1 MDVKDNLKSV
11 QASIEQARQNSC
23 EKQEV
28 TLVAVTKTI
37 DVGPMKEVLKEGVS
51 CFGENKVQ
59 EILSKYEKFPDTVKW
74 HLIGT
79 LQSNKVKYII
89 DKVEMIHS
97 LDRISLA
104 KEIDRRAKEIGVVMK
119 CLIQVNISQEE
130 SKHGLDKAEALKF
143 IEEVAQNFSHIQVL
157 GLMGMAPFVEDAEE
171 ARPYFRQLKELFEEA
186 KNLNLGTGQMKYLSM
201 GMTNDYTVAIEEGSN
216 MVRVGTGIFGKRN
229 YN

>member
-37 DVGPMKEVLKEGVS
+37 DVGPMKEVLKEGVA

-97 LDRISLA
+97 LDRMSLA

-171 ARPYFRQLKELFEEA
+171 ARPYFRQLKGLFEEA

>member
-37 DVGPMKEVLKEGVS
+37 GVGPMKEVLKEGVS

-97 LDRISLA
+97 LDRMSLA

-171 ARPYFRQLKELFEEA
+171 ARPYFRQLKGLFEEA

>member
-37 DVGPMKEVLKEGVS
+37 DVGPMKEVLKEGVA

-104 KEIDRRAKEIGVVMK
+104 EEIDRRAKEIGVVMK

-171 ARPYFRQLKELFEEA
+171 ARPYFRQLKGLFEEA

>member
-97 LDRISLA
+97 LDRMSLA

-119 CLIQVNISQEE
+119 CLIQINISQEE

-157 GLMGMAPFVEDAEE
+157 GLMGMAPFVEDEEE

>member
-1 MDVKDNLKSV
+1 MGVKDNLKSV
-11 QASIEQARQNSC
+11 QASIEQARQNSH

-28 TLVAVTKTI
+28 TI
-37 DVGPMKEVLKEGVS
+37 DVELMKEVLEERVL
-51 CFGENKVQ
+51 CFGENRVQ

-89 DKVEMIHS
+89 DKVELIHS
-97 LDRISLA
+97 LDRMSLA
-104 KEIDRRAKEIGVVMK
+104 KEIDRRAKEIGIVMK
-119 CLIQVNISQEE
+119 CLIQVNISREE
-130 SKHGLDKAEALKF
+130 SKHGLDKAETLKF
-143 IEEVAQNFSHIQVL
+143 IEEVAQNFSNIQVL
-157 GLMGMAPFVEDAEE
+157 GLMGMAPFVEDGEE

-216 MVRVGTGIFGKRN
+216 MVRVGTGIFEKRN

>member
-11 QASIEQARQNSC
+11 QASIEQVRQNSC

-37 DVGPMKEVLKEGVS
+37 DVGPMKEVLKEGVA

-171 ARPYFRQLKELFEEA
+171 ARPYFRQLKGLFEEA

>member
-11 QASIEQARQNSC
+11 QTSIEQARQNSC

-97 LDRISLA
+97 LDRMSLA

-171 ARPYFRQLKELFEEA
+171 ARPYFRQLKGLFEEA

>member
-97 LDRISLA
+97 LDRMSLA

-171 ARPYFRQLKELFEEA
+171 ARPYFRQLKGLFEEA

>member
-37 DVGPMKEVLKEGVS
+37 DVGPMKEVLKEGVA

-171 ARPYFRQLKELFEEA
+171 ARPYFRQLKGLFEDA

>member
-37 DVGPMKEVLKEGVS
+37 DVGPMNEVLKEGVA

-171 ARPYFRQLKELFEEA
+171 ARPYFRQLKGLFEEA

>member
-28 TLVAVTKTI
+28 TLVAVTNTI
-37 DVGPMKEVLKEGVS
+37 DVGPMKEVLKEGVA

-171 ARPYFRQLKELFEEA
+171 ARPYFRQLKGLFEEA

>member
-37 DVGPMKEVLKEGVS
+37 DVGPMKEVLKEGVA

-157 GLMGMAPFVEDAEE
+157 GLMGMAPFVEDA
-171 ARPYFRQLKELFEEA
+171 RPYFRQLKGLFEEA

>member
-37 DVGPMKEVLKEGVS
+37 DVGPMKEVLKEGVA

-171 ARPYFRQLKELFEEA
+171 ARPYFRQLKGLFEEA
-186 KNLNLGTGQMKYLSM
+186 KNLNLGTGQMK
-201 GMTNDYTVAIEEGSN
+201 
-216 MVRVGTGIFGKRN
+216 
-229 YN
+229 

>member
-37 DVGPMKEVLKEGVS
+37 DVGPMKEVLKEGVA

-130 SKHGLDKAEALKF
+130 SKHGLDKVEALKF

-171 ARPYFRQLKELFEEA
+171 ARPYFRQLKGLFEEA

>member
-37 DVGPMKEVLKEGVS
+37 DVGPIKEVLKEGVA

-171 ARPYFRQLKELFEEA
+171 ARPYFRQLKGLFEEA

>member
-37 DVGPMKEVLKEGVS
+37 DVGPMKEVLKEGVA

-171 ARPYFRQLKELFEEA
+171 ARPYFRQLKGLFEEA

-201 GMTNDYTVAIEEGSN
+201 GITNDYTVSLDRKS
-216 MVRVGTGIFGKRN
+216 VV
-229 YN
+229 

>member
-1 MDVKDNLKSV
+1 MGVKDNLKSV
-11 QASIEQARQNSC
+11 QASIEQARQNSH

-37 DVGPMKEVLKEGVS
+37 DVELMKEVLEERVL

-89 DKVEMIHS
+89 DKVELIHS
-97 LDRISLA
+97 LDRMSLA
-104 KEIDRRAKEIGVVMK
+104 KEIDRRAKEIGIVMK
-119 CLIQVNISQEE
+119 CLIQVNISREE

-143 IEEVAQNFSHIQVL
+143 IEEVAQNFSNIQVL
-157 GLMGMAPFVEDAEE
+157 GLMGMAPFVEDGEE

-216 MVRVGTGIFGKRN
+216 MVRVGTGIFEKRN

>member
-1 MDVKDNLKSV
+1 MGVKENLKSV

-28 TLVAVTKTI
+28 TLIAVTKTI
-37 DVGPMKEVLKEGVS
+37 DIKPMEEVLEEGVL

-59 EILSKYEKFPDTVKW
+59 EVLNKYEQFPNTVKW

-97 LDRISLA
+97 LDRMSLA
-104 KEIDRRAKEIGVVMK
+104 KEIDRRAEESGVVMK
-119 CLIQVNISQEE
+119 FLIQVNISQEE

-143 IEEVAQNFSHIQVL
+143 IEEVAQNFSNIQVL
-157 GLMGMAPFVEDAEE
+157 GLMGMAPFVEDSEE

>member
-37 DVGPMKEVLKEGVS
+37 HVGPMKEVLKEGVA

-171 ARPYFRQLKELFEEA
+171 ARPYFRQLKGLFEEA

>member
-97 LDRISLA
+97 LDRMSLA

>member
-97 LDRISLA
+97 LDRMSLA

-201 GMTNDYTVAIEEGSN
+201 GRTNDYTVAIEEGSN

>member
-1 MDVKDNLKSV
+1 MDVKDNLKLV

-37 DVGPMKEVLKEGVS
+37 DVGPMKEVLKEGVA

-171 ARPYFRQLKELFEEA
+171 ARPYFRQLKGLFEEA

>member
-97 LDRISLA
+97 LDRMSLA

-119 CLIQVNISQEE
+119 CLIQINISQEE

>member
-37 DVGPMKEVLKEGVS
+37 DVGPMKEVLKEGVA

-104 KEIDRRAKEIGVVMK
+104 KEIDRRAKEVGVVMK

>member
-37 DVGPMKEVLKEGVS
+37 DVGPMKEVLKEGVA

-119 CLIQVNISQEE
+119 CLIQINISQEE

-171 ARPYFRQLKELFEEA
+171 ARPYFRQLKGLFEEA

>member
-37 DVGPMKEVLKEGVS
+37 DVGPMKEVLKEGVA

-79 LQSNKVKYII
+79 LQSNKVKYIV
-89 DKVEMIHS
+89 DKVGMIHS

-171 ARPYFRQLKELFEEA
+171 ARPYFRQLKGLFEEA

>member
-1 MDVKDNLKSV
+1 M
-11 QASIEQARQNSC
+11 
-23 EKQEV
+23 
-28 TLVAVTKTI
+28 VAVTKTI

-171 ARPYFRQLKELFEEA
+171 ARPYFRQLKGLFEEA

>member
-1 MDVKDNLKSV
+1 MGVKENLKLV

-28 TLVAVTKTI
+28 TLIAVTKTI
-37 DVGPMKEVLKEGVS
+37 DIKPMEEVLEEGVL

-59 EILSKYEKFPDTVKW
+59 EVLNKYEQFPNTVKW

-97 LDRISLA
+97 LDRMSLA

-143 IEEVAQNFSHIQVL
+143 IEEVAQNFSNIQVL
-157 GLMGMAPFVEDAEE
+157 GLMGMAPFVEDSEE

>member
-37 DVGPMKEVLKEGVS
+37 DVGPMKEVLKEGVA

-171 ARPYFRQLKELFEEA
+171 ARPFFRQLKGLFEEA

>member
-37 DVGPMKEVLKEGVS
+37 DVGPMKEVLKEGVV

-157 GLMGMAPFVEDAEE
+157 GLMGMAPFVEDAEG

>member
-104 KEIDRRAKEIGVVMK
+104 KEIDRRAKEIGVVMR

-171 ARPYFRQLKELFEEA
+171 ARPYFRQLKGLFEEA

>member
-37 DVGPMKEVLKEGVS
+37 DVGPMKEVLKEGVA

-104 KEIDRRAKEIGVVMK
+104 KEIDRRAREIGVVMK

>member
-1 MDVKDNLKSV
+1 MGVKENLKSV

-97 LDRISLA
+97 LDRMSLA

>member
-37 DVGPMKEVLKEGVS
+37 DVGPMKEVLKEGVA

-171 ARPYFRQLKELFEEA
+171 ARPYFRQLKGVFEEA

>member
-37 DVGPMKEVLKEGVS
+37 DVGPMKEVLKEGVA

-171 ARPYFRQLKELFEEA
+171 ARPYFRQLKGLFEEA

-201 GMTNDYTVAIEEGSN
+201 GMTNDYTVAIEEGSD

>member
-37 DVGPMKEVLKEGVS
+37 DVGPMKEVLKEGVA

-171 ARPYFRQLKELFEEA
+171 ARPYFRKLKGLFEEA

>member
-37 DVGPMKEVLKEGVS
+37 DVGPMKEVLKEGVA

-171 ARPYFRQLKELFEEA
+171 ARPYFRQLKGLFEEA

-201 GMTNDYTVAIEEGSN
+201 GMTNDYTVAIEEGTN

>member
-11 QASIEQARQNSC
+11 QAFIEQARQNSC

-37 DVGPMKEVLKEGVS
+37 DVGPMKEVLKEGVA

-171 ARPYFRQLKELFEEA
+171 ARPYFRQLKGLFEEA